1 MNAYA
6 SPLITEFPDVAS
18 LGAILDILEGHADKV
33 LVLAYG
39 DGQQVQAGYHI
50 TEVKAGSFVT
60 LDCGGNP
67 DAWRE
72 TVLQVEDIPPTEG
85 SMPMTVA
92 KFRSILGKVGS
103 RVQLD
108 TDARLTWEVSRPG
121 KPMQVYDG
129 AGIEIEKDQTI
140 VRLSVSATALP
151 YAARLDVWL
160 KRQGMRSS
168 MRDFGCPSRMAPR
181 VLAI

>member
-72 TVLQVEDIPPTEG
+72 TVLQVEDIP
-85 SMPMTVA
+85 
-92 KFRSILGKVGS
+92 
-103 RVQLD
+103 
-108 TDARLTWEVSRPG
+108 RP
-121 KPMQVYDG
+121 K
-129 AGIEIEKDQTI
+129 
-140 VRLSVSATALP
+140 
-151 YAARLDVWL
+151 AACR
-160 KRQGMRSS
+160 
-168 MRDFGCPSRMAPR
+168 
-181 VLAI
+181 

>member
-72 TVLQVEDIPPTEG
+72 TVLQVEDIPPDRRQHADDRRQV
-85 SMPMTVA
+85 PVN
-92 KFRSILGKVGS
+92 LGKG
-103 RVQLD
+103 
-108 TDARLTWEVSRPG
+108 
-121 KPMQVYDG
+121 
-129 AGIEIEKDQTI
+129 
-140 VRLSVSATALP
+140 
-151 YAARLDVWL
+151 
-160 KRQGMRSS
+160 RQQG
-168 MRDFGCPSRMAPR
+168 PA
-181 VLAI
+181 